1 MEFHDS
7 GIDIAIA
14 AAILS
19 QYHSKPVDTST
30 VFVGELG
37 LTGHIAKARVYEK
50 RISTLQD
57 DILLVVDHTS
67 VKHIIALSKEI

>member
-19 QYHSKPVDTST
+19 QYHSKPLDTST

-37 LTGHIAKARVYEK
+37 LTGHISKARAYDK

-57 DILLVVDHTS
+57 DSLHLIDHTTT
-67 VKHIIALSKEI
+67 KHIIALSKEI